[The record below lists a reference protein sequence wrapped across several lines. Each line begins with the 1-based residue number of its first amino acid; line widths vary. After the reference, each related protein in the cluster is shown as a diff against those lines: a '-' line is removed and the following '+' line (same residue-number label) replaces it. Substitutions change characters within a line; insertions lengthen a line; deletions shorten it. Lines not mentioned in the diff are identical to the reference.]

1 MYFCLI
7 NPKLMN
13 YYKRAIDNILPYK
26 KSLAAGIFFNVL
38 YAIFNIAAM
47 YFFIPVLNILFDKE
61 NPIIA
66 SKPIYDGKIG
76 HLVDYLKS
84 SFDYYIQGIQ
94 AEKGSEYVLLIT
106 CIVFISMFFLRNIFS
121 YFSEFYLT
129 YSRTGVSRDFRIQLH
144 DKILELPVSFFS
156 NSRKGDVFARITSD
170 VGEIES
176 NILNSLIDIIRSPIV
191 IIVTMS
197 YLLYSNFQL
206 TVFTLIVFPI
216 MGTLISLIGKS
227 LKKDTGEAQNE
238 LGKMYSFVDESLV
251 GLKVIKI
258 FDASPQ
264 IKKRFDE
271 VLNNIRRLSLK
282 LFKKKALA
290 SPVSELLGAIT
301 IGLIV
306 YYGGRL
312 SIRGE
317 GMSGGEFIVYIGLFY
332 TILDPLKRLSNA
344 ISNFQKGEVSAKRVF
359 EILDADYHIKEN
371 ENATD
376 VKGFNDKIEF
386 KNISFAYEDRDVLED
401 FSLTVPKGKTVAL
414 VGQSGSGKSTI
425 ANLITRFY
433 DVQKG
438 EIMIDGLDIKDAK
451 LSSYRKLFGLVTQD
465 NILFNDSIKNN
476 IALGKPNASTEEIQN
491 AAKVANAHDF
501 IMDLP
506 NGYET
511 NIGEAGGKLSG
522 GQKQRIS
529 IARAVLKN
537 PPIMIL
543 DEATSALDTESER
556 FVQDALENMMENRTS
571 LVIAHRLSTIQKS
584 DWIVVMEK
592 GKIVEQGTHH
602 DLIDKKG
609 IYHKLVELQNFS

>member
-1 MYFCLI
+1 
-7 NPKLMN
+7 MN

-47 YFFIPVLNILFDKE
+47 WFFIPVLNILFDKE
-61 NPIIA
+61 A
-66 SKPIYDGKIG
+66 EKVETKPVYEGISSIGKF
-76 HLVDYLKS
+76 LQN
-84 SFDYYIQGIQ
+84 SFNYYVQQIQ
-94 AEKGSEYVLLIT
+94 ANQGPEQVLLIT
-106 CIVFISMFFLRNIFS
+106 CVIFITMFFLRNIFS
-121 YFSEFYLT
+121 YFSEYYLT
-129 YSRTGVSRDFRIQLH
+129 YSRTGVSRDYRVQLH
-144 DKILELPVSFFS
+144 DKILDLPVSFFS

-170 VGEIES
+170 VGEVEG

-191 IIVTMS
+191 IIITMG

-206 TVFTLIVFPI
+206 TIFTLIVFPI
-216 MGTLISLIGKS
+216 MGTLISIIGKS

-238 LGKMYSFVDESLV
+238 LGKMYSFVDETLV
-251 GLKVIKI
+251 GLKIIKI

-264 IKKRFDE
+264 IKKRFDT
-271 VLNNIRRLSLK
+271 VLDNIRRLSLK

-312 SIRGE
+312 AIKGE
-317 GMSGGEFIVYIGLFY
+317 GMSGGEFITYIALFY
-332 TILDPLKRLSNA
+332 TILDPLKKLSNA
-344 ISNFQKGEVSAKRVF
+344 ISNFQKGEVSAKRIF
-359 EILDADYHIKEN
+359 EILDADYHIKEVK
-371 ENATD
+371 NAAE
-376 VKGFNDKIEF
+376 VKGFHESIQF
-386 KNISFAYEDRDVLED
+386 KNISFAYEDRDVLKD
-401 FSLTVPKGKTVAL
+401 FSLTIPKGKAVAL

-433 DVQKG
+433 DVQEG
-438 EIMIDGLDIKDAK
+438 AVLVDGTDIKDVK

-465 NILFNDSIKNN
+465 NILFNDSIRNN
-476 IALGKPNASTEEIQN
+476 ISLGKPDATLEEVQA

-501 IMDLP
+501 IMELP
-506 NGYET
+506 NQYDT

-571 LVIAHRLSTIQKS
+571 LVIAHRLSTIQKA

-592 GKIVEQGTHH
+592 GKIMEQGTHH
-602 DLIDKKG
+602 ELLTRNG
-609 IYHKLVELQNFS
+609 IYKKLVELQNFE

>member
-1 MYFCLI
+1 
-7 NPKLMN
+7 MN

-47 YFFIPVLNILFDKE
+47 WFFIPVLNILFDKE
-61 NPIIA
+61 A
-66 SKPIYDGKIG
+66 EKVETKPIYEGISSVGKF
-76 HLVDYLKS
+76 LQN
-84 SFDYYIQGIQ
+84 SFNYYVQQIKANQGPEQ
-94 AEKGSEYVLLIT
+94 VLLIT
-106 CIVFISMFFLRNIFS
+106 CVIFITMFFLRNIFS
-121 YFSEFYLT
+121 YFSEYYLT
-129 YSRTGVSRDFRIQLH
+129 YSRTGVSRDYRVQLH
-144 DKILELPVSFFS
+144 DKILDLPVSFFS

-170 VGEIES
+170 VGEVEG

-191 IIVTMS
+191 IIITMG

-206 TVFTLIVFPI
+206 TIFTLIVFPI
-216 MGTLISLIGKS
+216 MGTLISIIGKS

-238 LGKMYSFVDESLV
+238 LGKMYSFVDETLV
-251 GLKVIKI
+251 GLKIIKI

-264 IKKRFDE
+264 IKKRFDT
-271 VLNNIRRLSLK
+271 VLDNIRRLSLK

-312 SIRGE
+312 AIKGE
-317 GMSGGEFIVYIGLFY
+317 GMSGGEFITYIALFY
-332 TILDPLKRLSNA
+332 TILDPLKKLSNA
-344 ISNFQKGEVSAKRVF
+344 ISNFQKGEVSAKRIF
-359 EILDADYHIKEN
+359 EILDADYHIKEVK
-371 ENATD
+371 NAAE
-376 VKGFNDKIEF
+376 VKGFHESIQF
-386 KNISFAYEDRDVLED
+386 KNISFAYEDRDVLKD
-401 FSLTVPKGKTVAL
+401 FSLTIPKGKAVAL

-433 DVQKG
+433 DVQEG
-438 EIMIDGLDIKDAK
+438 AVLVDGTDIKDVK

-465 NILFNDSIKNN
+465 NILFNDSIRNN
-476 IALGKPNASTEEIQN
+476 ISLGKPDATLEEVQA

-501 IMDLP
+501 IMELP
-506 NGYET
+506 NQYDT

-571 LVIAHRLSTIQKS
+571 LVIAHRLSTIQKA

-592 GKIVEQGTHH
+592 GKIMEQGTHH
-602 DLIDKKG
+602 ELMTRNG
-609 IYHKLVELQNFS
+609 IYKKLVELQNFE